1 VFTSSAPSKS
11 AASGRDFLLL
21 ALSGEAGLLL
31 VAWGLGSWLQVSPFS
46 RLHPTLPALVWGVAG
61 SLPLLLGLGW
71 MVTTERPAVRRLV
84 ELVAEGLAP
93 QLARGSL
100 LVLAALALVAGLSE
114 EALFRGVIQE
124 ALQQRVSPA
133 VALVLTSLV
142 FGLVHFASSTYVL
155 FAAAMGFYL
164 GSLFLLTENLLAPIV
179 AHSVYDL
186 AALIWVARQA
196 PPVQT

>member
-1 VFTSSAPSKS
+1 
-11 AASGRDFLLL
+11 
-21 ALSGEAGLLL
+21 
-31 VAWGLGSWLQVSPFS
+31 
-46 RLHPTLPALVWGVAG
+46 
-61 SLPLLLGLGW
+61 